1 MMTVN
6 NPWKV
11 LGIKPGS
18 SEEEIK
24 KAYKALAMKY
34 HPDVND
40 DPDANDKMT
49 EINLAF
55 AEVMK
60 HISGTT
66 TEAISYGGYTTVEDL
81 IASMMQSFTTGPT
94 HRMWKFKVVKM
105 DVPSFAVVLYS
116 LTPAEAKVGKD
127 VYLYKNGVNLKVHIP
142 AGIMDKQ
149 QIRLPH
155 ALKVTDGIDGDI
167 IIKVRVVG
175 GG

>member
-1 MMTVN
+1 MTFN
-6 NPWKV
+6 DPWVV

-18 SEEEIK
+18 SEEDIK
-24 KAYKALAMKY
+24 KAYKALAMQY

-40 DPDANDKMT
+40 DPEANTKMT

-60 HISGTT
+60 LVSPTT
-66 TEAISYGGYTTVEDL
+66 SRETSYGGYTTVDDL
-81 IASMMQSFTTGPT
+81 IASMMQSFTTGPM

-105 DVPSFAVVLYS
+105 DVPSFAVVLYA
-116 LTPAEAKVGKD
+116 LTTEEAKTGKD

-142 AGIMDKQ
+142 AGVMDRQ

-155 ALKVTDGIDGDI
+155 ALKVTDGIEGDI

>member
-1 MMTVN
+1 MH

-11 LGIKPGS
+11 LGIQPGS

-34 HPDVND
+34 HPDIND
-40 DPDANDKMT
+40 DPGANDKMK
-49 EINLAF
+49 EINIAF

-60 HISGTT
+60 HHSGVSS
-66 TEAISYGGYTTVEDL
+66 EAISYGGYTTVDDL
-81 IASMMQSFTTGPT
+81 IASMMQSFTTGSM

-116 LTPAEAKVGKD
+116 LTPAEAKTGKD
-127 VYLYKNGVNLKVHIP
+127 VYLYKNGVNLKVRIP
-142 AGIMDKQ
+142 AGVMDKQ

-155 ALKVTDGIDGDI
+155 ALKVTDGIEGDI